1 MSVCYSCVTS
11 FSGFVL
17 SKCPQPRFVVFPP
30 VFMARVDDASDRPV
44 PSPVQLSSSNF
55 GSLNGS
61 FPDIDGLATRPGT
74 SSDEK
79 FDGHLSKLAH
89 FDVHLAQF
97 PVLQNLTSRMESHVT
112 TTLGGFAARLAEKGQ
127 HFSASQCTHVQDR
140 NKCSFRLQCLRLG
153 KILALT

>member
-1 MSVCYSCVTS
+1 MLFLRHELFWFCLVQVSTTTFRC
-11 FSGFVL
+11 
-17 SKCPQPRFVVFPP
+17 FPP
-30 VFMARVDDASDRPV
+30 VFMPRVDDASDRPV
-44 PSPVQLSSSNF
+44 PPSPVQLSSSNF

-61 FPDIDGLATRPGT
+61 GPDIDGLATRPGT

-79 FDGHLSKLAH
+79 FDGNLSKLAH

-127 HFSASQCTHVQDR
+127 HFSAPSARMC
-140 NKCSFRLQCLRLG
+140 
-153 KILALT
+153 KIETSAVSASSVFGSARSWALT